1 MLLYRYPF
9 FVSIGYKD
17 GARLLVE
24 GIGWL
29 KFLLGASAWRF
40 SGERQAEP
48 QKCAGFGQCF
58 AFIRRNQGIAQGR
71 AGIFTASV
79 AWQRDGIRH
88 NAAVDFRRARFSG
101 ACRVPGWLFMI
112 LARGPPAAGG
122 MLGFL
127 FL

>member
-1 MLLYRYPF
+1 MLLYRYPI

-17 GARLLVE
+17 GARLLIKS
-24 GIGWL
+24 IGWWE
-29 KFLLGASAWRF
+29 FLLGAFAWRF
-40 SGERQAEP
+40 SKGRQAEP

-79 AWQRDGIRH
+79 AWQRDGIRYY
-88 NAAVDFRRARFSG
+88 AAVDFHRARFSG
-101 ACRVPGWLFMI
+101 ACRVPRRLFTI
-112 LARGPPAAGG
+112 LARGPPDVGG